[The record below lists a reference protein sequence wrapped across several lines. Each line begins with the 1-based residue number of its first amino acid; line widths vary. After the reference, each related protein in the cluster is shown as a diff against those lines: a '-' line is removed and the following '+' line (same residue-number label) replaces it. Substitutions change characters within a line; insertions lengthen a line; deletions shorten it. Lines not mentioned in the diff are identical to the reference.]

1 MIFYAKSK
9 QDISVYIKEYDF
21 WAYIDEGTLLTHD
34 EFRFLMKYGMYT
46 GKLTDYF
53 ELTLIKIGV

>member
-1 MIFYAKSK
+1 MLFYAKSK
-9 QDISVYIKEYDF
+9 QDIAIYIKTYDF
-21 WAYIDEGTLLTHD
+21 WAFIDEGTLLTYD
-34 EFRFLMKYGMYT
+34 EFDFLMKYGMYT